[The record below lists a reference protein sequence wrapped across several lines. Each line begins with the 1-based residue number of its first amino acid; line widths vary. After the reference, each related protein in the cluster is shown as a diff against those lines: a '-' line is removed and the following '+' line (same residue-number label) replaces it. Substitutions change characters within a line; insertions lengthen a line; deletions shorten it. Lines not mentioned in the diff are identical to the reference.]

1 MSKFIMVLLTVIFLM
16 PTVAFSFSESDHE
29 KLMKEDYGY
38 KQANDILNKNWDRI
52 RKDLKGTE
60 FLKLLLLSKDS
71 G

>member
-60 FLKLLLLSKDS
+60 FFKIALAE
-71 G
+71 